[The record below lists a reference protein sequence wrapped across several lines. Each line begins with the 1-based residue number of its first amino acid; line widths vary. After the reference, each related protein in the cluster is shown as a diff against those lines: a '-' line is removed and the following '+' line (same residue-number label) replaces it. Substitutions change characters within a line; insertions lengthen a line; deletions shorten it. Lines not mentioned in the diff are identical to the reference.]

1 VNFFLKFI
9 VHDCGKKM
17 ESDLNNVNQIA
28 AANRQKDLD
37 AILNVLDYSDI
48 VWTKYGSET
57 KQDLALKILKAL
69 TNGVI

>member
-1 VNFFLKFI
+1 
-9 VHDCGKKM
+9 M